1 MMASDQTPS
10 LPPIPPP
17 VPGRGGPSRE
27 EDIANTLRAGQE
39 RTEKEAALRQKLKEK
54 HAENEAQ
61 SRTALLG
68 VEEKRAQEKAR
79 KKGYRASLSARDR
92 EAEDDKV
99 RREKQ
104 EKLVTEE
111 KQKFSQK
118 RKKEQESLQELHDTA
133 AVKFAAEQKK
143 NTAKRAEEAEK
154 QKTEKEYRAKLSQA
168 EQAERAAIES
178 IERDVRSRR
187 GIVDGETRE
196 KLFKL
201 ESLKRLKTRELEN
214 MTNREL
220 AAAKSADLFAFER
233 KRAAIE
239 TLARARRRRA
249 DAEIAEKEQAI
260 RAEDRTQK
268 IAIDADAKTERDAAA
283 TERQRAVQDA
293 DRWYARRMNDSG
305 RRGKE

>member
-1 MMASDQTPS
+1 MPQDPAS
-10 LPPIPPP
+10 IPPP
-17 VPGRGGPSRE
+17 DAPRPTGRGGPSRE

-154 QKTEKEYRAKLSQA
+154 QKTEKEYRAKLSRA
-168 EQAERAAIES
+168 EQTERASLDRIN
-178 IERDVRSRR
+178 RDVRSRK
-187 GIVDGETRE
+187 GIVDVETRE

-201 ESLKRLKTRELEN
+201 ESLKRLKTGELEILTTRELD
-214 MTNREL
+214 R
-220 AAAKSADLFAFER
+220 AKNADPFAFER

-249 DAEIAEKEQAI
+249 DAEIAEKEQVI

-268 IAIDADAKTERDAAA
+268 TAIDADAKAERDKAAA
-283 TERQRAVQDA
+283 ARQRAVQDA
-293 DRWYARRMNDSG
+293 DRWYARRMNDRG
-305 RRGKE
+305 LRREKE